1 MGATILYQEQPPYDS
16 AATAEG
22 PDLWMPSGELHA
34 ATGWEL
40 RPEGAC
46 RGDVCVPIPRGR
58 ESEFLRERPA
68 RHADVSPKQ
77 LADVTPDPYS
87 HTCPDQH
94 LHAGPDQ
101 HSNGALH

>member
-40 RPEGAC
+40 
-46 RGDVCVPIPRGR
+46 
-58 ESEFLRERPA
+58 PA
-68 RHADVSPKQ
+68 EVFIHHETHHVR
-77 LADVTPDPYS
+77 L
-87 HTCPDQH
+87 
-94 LHAGPDQ
+94 G
-101 HSNGALH
+101 